1 MFFAELMETRKSE
14 RRQAAQQVATI
25 GTRRDGVRESWNY
38 EFHDQIDPTLEEFYK
53 PHNIALLLLA
63 IGILIYIALFQMDDH
78 DPVFNMKVGIS
89 CAVGFLL
96 LFGML
101 TFKDGPFI
109 RPRTLT
115 IA

>member
-1 MFFAELMETRKSE
+1 METREKSGKYK
-14 RRQAAQQVATI
+14 AQPVAS
-25 GTRRDGVRESWNY
+25 RDGGRESWNY

-53 PHNIALLLLA
+53 PHNIALLLFA
-63 IGILIYIALFQMDDH
+63 IGILIYVALFRMDDH

-109 RPRTLT
+109 RPRMYLN
-115 IA
+115 